1 MTTMV
6 IPNYMT
12 NIINTLGQ
20 DIHFDKF
27 TGNLVKYYFIDNFSG
42 GHEMTIEV
50 MVGYDLWSIRTTNG
64 SYDS

>member
-1 MTTMV
+1 MV
-6 IPNYMT
+6 TPNYMT
-12 NIINTLGQ
+12 NIINILGQ
-20 DIHFDKF
+20 DILKY
-27 TGNLVKYYFIDNFSG
+27 LVKNYFFDNFSG